1 MATAFSL
8 DKFINAPP
16 LERAAAVAKGL
27 PAKAIRDLVADRAV
41 SLADIARVVGPR
53 RTLDRRLKENKRLSP
68 EESDRL
74 ARFVATLDLASEV
87 LGGREVAVGWLTSP
101 KRRFNGQSP
110 LDLLKTNVGTRLV
123 EEVLLQ
129 ARYGFTA

>member
-8 DKFINAPP
+8 DKFSKAPP

-27 PAKAIRDLVADRAV
+27 PAKAIRELVADRV
-41 SLADIARVVGPR
+41 ISLADIARVVGPR

-74 ARFVATLDLASEV
+74 ARFVGTLDLASEV

-110 LDLLKTNVGTRLV
+110 LDLLKTDVGTRLV